1 MSRSIAN
8 PCLSVGLVVG
18 MMVGAVGAANAQ
30 AAKAFPSKPVRIVV
44 AFSPG
49 SAPDVV
55 ARALSDR

>member
-1 MSRSIAN
+1 
-8 PCLSVGLVVG
+8 